1 MTPLYTISRASNENP
16 ELIIASFV
24 NTSALSDSS
33 DIDEAQQFETINSG
47 LQELAQKID
56 RVAQTTPLN
65 QNRQD
70 RLDALSFDLMDF
82 EGMAAKFPHGE
93 KREEILSSIGKLS
106 LRLYELQEPQ
116 KPQNN
121 FSDRI
126 HEIILKILFF
136 LAFFVVIFIK
146 ILEAIT

>member
-93 KREEILSSIGKLS
+93 KLSINSHAALAIENGTWGGE
-106 LRLYELQEPQ
+106 LYANGE
-116 KPQNN
+116 N
-121 FSDRI
+121 
-126 HEIILKILFF
+126 
-136 LAFFVVIFIK
+136 
-146 ILEAIT
+146 